1 LVDLAIQPKK
11 SPLVDS
17 AIQPK
22 RSPLTAITI
31 LKKICNHPL
40 LLTKK
45 AAEDILEGMDEMVD
59 DQDIG
64 MVRKLVMN
72 LEDMVH
78 DDDAL
83 EVGQDV
89 SCKLSFI
96 MTLLR
101 NLVEEGHHVLI
112 FSQTCKMLNLIQDF
126 QEGPG
131 APIFLLTT
139 QVGGLGLTLTKASR
153 VILVDPAWNPS
164 TDNQSVDR
172 AYRIG

>member
-11 SPLVDS
+11 SLLVDS

-72 LEDMVH
+72 LADMIH

-101 NLVEEGHHVLI
+101 NLVEEEHHVLI
-112 FSQTCKMLNLIQDF
+112 FSQTRKMLNLIQVCYCYF
-126 QEGPG
+126 N
-131 APIFLLTT
+131 ILCSILL
-139 QVGGLGLTLTKASR
+139 
-153 VILVDPAWNPS
+153 
-164 TDNQSVDR
+164 
-172 AYRIG
+172 

>member
-1 LVDLAIQPKK
+1 LLIALKKLGTCLSVRLCLVHCFILFSKANTVLF
-11 SPLVDS
+11 SP
-17 AIQPK
+17 Q
-22 RSPLTAITI
+22 I

-72 LEDMVH
+72 LADMVH

-112 FSQTCKMLNLIQDF
+112 FSQTCKMLNLIQVCYCYF
-126 QEGPG
+126 N
-131 APIFLLTT
+131 ILCSILL
-139 QVGGLGLTLTKASR
+139 
-153 VILVDPAWNPS
+153 
-164 TDNQSVDR
+164 
-172 AYRIG
+172 